1 LISLPAGSATNQNQ
15 SKTMNKQL
23 EYIQQTAAL
32 YTDYSDFIGPVGPVQ
47 KKRID
52 ASLQTNVESRIGFAF
67 NHRAKQG
74 EAAIELGF
82 TTEFGNCQQIIGL
95 SIEAA
100 AALRDQLNAILG

>member
-1 LISLPAGSATNQNQ
+1 
-15 SKTMNKQL
+15 MNKQL

-32 YTDYSDFIGPVGPVQ
+32 YTDYGIFCDSIGPAAHL
-47 KKRID
+47 RID
-52 ASLQTNVESRIGFAF
+52 AALQTNVESRLGFSF

-82 TTEFGNCQQIIGL
+82 TTEYGNCRQIIGL